1 MSTLPVYNSPR
12 WSIRSESVTHLAIGW
27 VLMLPLIFFA
37 VHGNFSFQNAG
48 NNNTLGGTALA
59 GLASSGRSLGFVGYV
74 ITPGIAYSIVLWL
87 IYTNF
92 SRIAAQALQM
102 RVVTLLALLTIC
114 SALWSQNPFRSF
126 YNGVFYLIDTL
137 FAFYLIETFDTND
150 LIDLA
155 KMAGAFICIGSL
167 VLVVFYPQIGVLQQL
182 RESGAWRGLFIDRTS
197 AAKCMVFMLSPAIIF
212 VRQPLSLSRVVYIL
226 LLGCF
231 IFMAHAVTALLVL
244 FIYVLIMAAI
254 AAFRKFDDK
263 SLLLLTGLS
272 VTLLVLVVSASL
284 PLLPSFLSLFSRN
297 TTLSGRTYVWAI
309 VIRSIMKRPI
319 LGYGFYAFWQGMTG
333 ESANTIVAVN
343 WTFGYAH
350 NGILELMLQ
359 LGLLGTTVFF
369 VTLVQALRNAW
380 ICLRNRRPSAADW
393 YVGLIVLTILYNVDE
408 ATVVWPNELLSILYV
423 VACCGLARSAGHFKR
438 SRALE
443 TA

>member
-48 NNNTLGGTALA
+48 NNNVLGGTALA
-59 GLASSGRSLGFVGYV
+59 GLASSGRSLGFVGYA
-74 ITPGIAYSIVLWL
+74 IIPGVAYSIVLWL

-92 SRIAAQALQM
+92 SRVAAQALQM
-102 RVVTLLALLTIC
+102 KIVTLLALLTIC

-137 FAFYLIETFDTND
+137 FAFYLIETFDTDD
-150 LIDLA
+150 LIELA

-244 FIYVLIMAAI
+244 FFYVLIMAAI

-272 VTLLVLVVSASL
+272 VALLVLVVSASL
-284 PLLPSFLSLFSRN
+284 PMLPSFLSLFGRN

-309 VIRSIMKRPI
+309 VIRSIMKHPI
-319 LGYGFYAFWQGMTG
+319 LGYGFYAFWQGLTG
-333 ESANTIVAVN
+333 ESANAIVAVN

-369 VTLVQALRNAW
+369 VTLVQAMRNAW
-380 ICLRNRRPSAADW
+380 ICLRNGRPSAADW
-393 YVGLIVLTILYNVDE
+393 YIGLIVLTILYNVDE

-423 VACCGLARSAGHFKR
+423 VACCGLARSARHFKR